1 MALGQEYTWPP
12 KTNPFPVFEKQ
23 SLWGGPS
30 GENNIPMQ
38 KWGTFPWDLVGG
50 SEATDLEHCRM
61 PSSQEQSF
69 LFHLNTSLGTNVHPP
84 HPSSLWIPE
93 DPRPAPSTPSKTSLF
108 GKFKA
113 SRSPLGVFPPC
124 NYEQMSWFQ
133 TFRRHKQGLLLNLF

>member
-69 LFHLNTSLGTNVHPP
+69 LFHLNMSLGQTCTHRIPVHFGSLRTPAPP
-84 HPSSLWIPE
+84 RQPL
-93 DPRPAPSTPSKTSLF
+93 PRPLSLENSKHPGHLWVF
-108 GKFKA
+108 
-113 SRSPLGVFPPC
+113 FPPC